1 MQRLDAVQGL
11 RAVAAWFVV
20 IAHGALWAGGFGSL
34 ILPARSYELLGSL
47 GVLMFFTVSGFI
59 MVYISRGTFGM
70 PGASVSFLQK
80 RLIRIVPLYWMMT
93 MLALVIIL
101 RNAQPVGMVQ
111 VMQSLLFIPYIVHG
125 HLIRPLLG
133 VGWTLNFEMF
143 FYVLFAVSLLVRR
156 GLMLLCCTLGVLLLT
171 DQILNPIWHYHDPS
185 TLVQEWTDPLLL
197 PFLLGIGLAILHRS
211 YPAMHNRHPFLGLA
225 AGCLVMLVLQQTLI
239 PDHHD
244 PVWWRI
250 AVLALGAVLASS
262 AILASGHIEVP
273 RWLIL
278 AGDSSYSLYLV
289 HPLLFGLVKRIGGEA
304 LARELPVAAML
315 LYVVLST
322 AAGLA
327 LHICIERPLT
337 RWLGR
342 RLPRAEPPKA
352 RLEVAAA

>member
-20 IAHGALWAGGFGSL
+20 IAHGAAWAGSYGSL
-34 ILPARSYELLGSL
+34 GLPAQSYDLLGSL

-80 RLIRIVPLYWMMT
+80 RLIRIVPLYWLMT
-93 MLALVIIL
+93 MLALAVIL
-101 RNAQPVGMVQ
+101 RNAEPVGTVQ

-171 DQILNPIWHYHDPS
+171 DQILNPIWRYHDPE
-185 TLVQEWTDPLLL
+185 TLAQEWTDPLLL
-197 PFLLGIGLAILHRS
+197 PFLLGIGLAVLHKS
-211 YPAMHNRHPFLGLA
+211 YPSLQNRRPFLVLA
-225 AGCLVMLVLQQTLI
+225 AGCVVMLILQQALV
-239 PDHHD
+239 PDHSAS
-244 PVWWRI
+244 VWWRI

-262 AILASGHIEVP
+262 AILASSHVKVP

-289 HPLLFGLVKRIGGEA
+289 HPLLFGVVKRIGGEA
-304 LARELPVAAML
+304 LARELPIAAVL
-315 LYVVLST
+315 FYVLLST

-327 LHICIERPLT
+327 LHVCLERPLT
-337 RWLGR
+337 RWLGL
-342 RLPRAEPPKA
+342 RLPRSRQAKA
-352 RLEVAAA
+352 RLETATA